1 MASEAAEEDDE
12 ALIQKVE
19 DEVDKEITD
28 EVKESTVEYYLK
40 TKDQVLLQLIG
51 KPHSQQ

>member
-19 DEVDKEITD
+19 DEIDKEITD
-28 EVKESTVEYYLK
+28 EVKESTVDYYLK
-40 TKDQVLLQLIG
+40 TKDQVSLQLIG
-51 KPHSQQ
+51 KVHSLQ